1 MATEEKQW
9 DSDHS
14 DVRRETLT
22 NKDKLA
28 LAKIPLRAQV
38 LNVPT
43 QESDND
49 IDRRSSINV
58 TFCLELTD
66 RKMNALFLTDE
77 EYAEVEITTVRMVRN
92 VRTKLMQNYL
102 QISMHQTNDVMVVDT
117 LAYVRVRSRV
127 SIDYILDII
136 KRVRHGLHQ
145 QMVKLMRT
153 KT

>member
-9 DSDHS
+9 DSDPS
-14 DVRRETLT
+14 DVRRVTLT

-43 QESDND
+43 QESGND

-77 EYAEVEITTVRMVRN
+77 EYEEVEITTVRMVRN

-102 QISMHQTNDVMVVDT
+102 QISMH
-117 LAYVRVRSRV
+117 
-127 SIDYILDII
+127 
-136 KRVRHGLHQ
+136 
-145 QMVKLMRT
+145 
-153 KT
+153 